1 MKPNDPNPS
10 KLKLMA
16 QDEEAFAEIV
26 SLIAA
31 SRQRALQA
39 VNSTLIDL
47 YWQAGETISR
57 KIEAA
62 EWGDGVVPQL
72 AAYIAR
78 TQPGIRGFTR
88 ANLFRMRQFY
98 ETYRD
103 DSIVVALLRQLPW
116 THHLIIFGQSKRP
129 EEREFYIRMALQER
143 GQAASWNVS
152 SRLLSSS
159 ALCSSRQKSQHR
171 CDKWSPRRWASSKT
185 PTCWSSWTC
194 RLDTLKPIYIEHWCT
209 SSKIF

>member
-1 MKPNDPNPS
+1 
-10 KLKLMA
+10 MA
-16 QDEEAFAEIV
+16 QDEEAFSEIV

-47 YWQAGETISR
+47 YWQVGETISG

-98 ETYRD
+98 ETYKD
-103 DSIVVALLRQLPW
+103 DSIVAALLRQLPW
-116 THHLIIFGQSKRP
+116 THHLIILGQSKRP
-129 EEREFYIRMALQER
+129 EEREFYIRMAIQE
-143 GQAASWNVS
+143 QWS
-152 SRLLSSS
+152 SRATPSKPTLATVSATGISQPFGVSLSRF
-159 ALCSSRQKSQHR
+159 AGLAQK
-171 CDKWSPRRWASSKT
+171 PVGT
-185 PTCWSSWTC
+185 GG
-194 RLDTLKPIYIEHWCT
+194 
-209 SSKIF
+209 

>member
-1 MKPNDPNPS
+1 MKLNDPNPS
-10 KLKLMA
+10 KLMPMA
-16 QDEEAFAEIV
+16 QDEEAFSEIV

-39 VNSTLIDL
+39 VNATLIDL
-47 YWQAGETISR
+47 YWQVGETISR

-72 AAYIAR
+72 ATYIAR

-103 DSIVVALLRQLPW
+103 GSIVAALLRQLPW
-116 THHLIIFGQSKRP
+116 THHLIILGQSKRP
-129 EEREFYIRMALQER
+129 FNPNLAKNP
-143 GQAASWNVS
+143 S
-152 SRLLSSS
+152 LLEPTLS
-159 ALCSSRQKSQHR
+159 LIKS
-171 CDKWSPRRWASSKT
+171 
-185 PTCWSSWTC
+185 
-194 RLDTLKPIYIEHWCT
+194 
-209 SSKIF
+209 

>member
-10 KLKLMA
+10 KLELMA
-16 QDEEAFAEIV
+16 QDEEAFSEIV

-31 SRQRALQA
+31 SRQRALQS

-47 YWQAGETISR
+47 YWQVGETISG

-78 TQPGIRGFTR
+78 TQPEIRGFTR

-98 ETYRD
+98 ETYKD
-103 DSIVVALLRQLPW
+103 DSIVAALLRQLPW
-116 THHLIIFGQSKRP
+116 THHLIILGQSRHP
-129 EEREFYIRMALQER
+129 EEREFYIRMAIQE
-143 GQAASWNVS
+143 QW
-152 SRLLSSS
+152 
-159 ALCSSRQKSQHR
+159 SSRQMERQFKAALFERAVLNPAKVSAPMRQMEPEALSVFKDPDR
-171 CDKWSPRRWASSKT
+171 GDPPQAGQLFGGQGR
-185 PTCWSSWTC
+185 
-194 RLDTLKPIYIEHWCT
+194 
-209 SSKIF
+209 